1 MRIREHT
8 GIFQS
13 DSTNRTPR
21 GASGSSHI
29 TFPTADELIPEII
42 DYLVCLEAEHPLEHC
57 RTAMTRKRIGQD
69 GAVIRHTTEADIPSV
84 LRLYALARQTM
95 RESGNPLQW
104 PEKRAY
110 PGLGELRED
119 MRRNVSYVI
128 EVSGSIVGSFALIP
142 GKEPTYAKIY
152 GGRWLDAGAG
162 AAANNAERPYCTIHR
177 LAGDP
182 AFSGIADCCF
192 GWSKRQCGSLRADT
206 HRDNIIMQHAF
217 SAAGFVHCGTIFLT
231 DGSERLAYQWMDD
244 HEN

>member
-1 MRIREHT
+1 
-8 GIFQS
+8 
-13 DSTNRTPR
+13 
-21 GASGSSHI
+21 
-29 TFPTADELIPEII
+29 
-42 DYLVCLEAEHPLEHC
+42 
-57 RTAMTRKRIGQD
+57 MTRKRIGQD

-152 GGRWLDAGAG
+152 GGRWLDESTETETDTDADADTSIDANAGAE
-162 AAANNAERPYCTIHR
+162 ANNAERPYCTIHR